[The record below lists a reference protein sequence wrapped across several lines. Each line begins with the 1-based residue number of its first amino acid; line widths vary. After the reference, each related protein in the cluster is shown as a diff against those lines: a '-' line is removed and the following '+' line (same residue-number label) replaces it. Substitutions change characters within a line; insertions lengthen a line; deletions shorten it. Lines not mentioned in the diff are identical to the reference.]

1 MRHFGAELTFAG
13 YDRPEAGLCEVE
25 VWQSKEET

>member
-1 MRHFGAELTFAG
+1 MRLAGEEPAYAGFGPHGAG
-13 YDRPEAGLCEVE
+13 VREVE